1 MARSYMT
8 SFFREW
14 LTAPCSVAAILP
26 SGRALASIIT
36 SELSERTGRVLELG
50 PGTGVFTQAMIDKG
64 VQENNL
70 TLLEYNAT
78 FSALLKQRFPRAR
91 LLQMDVAQLESI
103 PRIDGACVD
112 AVVCGLGLLNMPAH
126 QVAAILR
133 GAFMQLK
140 PGGRLYLFTYGIRCS
155 VPAQILDALN
165 LEAIRIGRTYR
176 NVPPAT
182 TYRVQRRACA
192 A

>member
-14 LTAPCSVAAILP
+14 ITAPCSVAAILP

-36 SELSERTGRVLELG
+36 SELSARTGRVLELG

-64 VQENNL
+64 VQEKNL
-70 TLLEYNAT
+70 VLLEYNAT
-78 FSALLKQRFPRAR
+78 FSALLTQRFPRAS
-91 LLQMDVAQLESI
+91 LLQMDVCDLESL
-103 PRIDGACVD
+103 PRINGAYVD

-126 QVAAILR
+126 KVAAILR
-133 GAFMQLK
+133 GAFLQLK
-140 PGGRLYLFTYGIRCS
+140 PSGRLYLFTSGVRCS
-155 VPAQILDALN
+155 VPAQILDALD
-165 LEAIRIGRTYR
+165 LEAVRIGRTYR

-182 TYRVQRRACA
+182 TYRIQRRACTA
-192 A
+192 

>member
-14 LTAPCSVAAILP
+14 ITAPCSVAAIIP

-36 SELSERTGRVLELG
+36 SELSARTGRVLELG

-64 VQENNL
+64 VQEKNL
-70 TLLEYNAT
+70 VLLEYNAT
-78 FSALLKQRFPRAR
+78 FSALLTQRFPRAS
-91 LLQMDVAQLESI
+91 LLQMDVCDLESL
-103 PRIDGACVD
+103 PRIDGAYVD

-133 GAFMQLK
+133 GAFLQLK
-140 PGGRLYLFTYGIRCS
+140 PGGRHYLFTYGFKCS
-155 VPAQILDALN
+155 VPAHILDALD
-165 LEAIRIGRTYR
+165 LEAVKIGRTYR

-182 TYRVQRRACA
+182 TYRIQRRTHTR
-192 A
+192 